1 MMGNGVCVMDRRMT
15 IPRFVIA
22 TEVEDSVVVL
32 NLNTKRYYI
41 LNSTAGAIWR
51 GIVEGK
57 SESEIVEAMF
67 REYDATRQ
75 RLSASVARIFD
86 ALEKAEL
93 IR

>member
-1 MMGNGVCVMDRRMT
+1 MMDNGVCVMDRRMT
-15 IPRFVIA
+15 VPRFVIA

-57 SESEIVEAMF
+57 SESEIVEVMF

-75 RLSASVARIFD
+75 HIGASVARIFD

-93 IR
+93 IH

>member
-1 MMGNGVCVMDRRMT
+1 MT
-15 IPRFVIA
+15 VPRFVIA

>member
-57 SESEIVEAMF
+57 SESEIVEVMF

-75 RLSASVARIFD
+75 RISASVARIFD

-93 IR
+93 IH